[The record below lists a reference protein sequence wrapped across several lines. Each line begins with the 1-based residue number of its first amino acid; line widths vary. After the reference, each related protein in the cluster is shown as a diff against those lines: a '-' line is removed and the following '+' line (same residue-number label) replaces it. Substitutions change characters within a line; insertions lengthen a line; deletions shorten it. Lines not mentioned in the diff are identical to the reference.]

1 MGMDKYVHLGPY
13 LLVPKLQEAVTTKIQ
28 VNKDGKEVTSGHKFD
43 PVTGEQY
50 ETKYKTEDKIN
61 RPSSYGDKSNWDEF
75 EALGLDEDAF
85 YQGEGCETKTH
96 AIFLANDG
104 SRSTDEEEPTSLM
117 DLDIQKELEKF
128 KVKHKK
134 YIDFY
139 TKAYGPVIVDYG
151 LVPYWS

>member
-13 LLVPKLQEAVTTKIQ
+13 LLVPKLQK
-28 VNKDGKEVTSGHKFD
+28 KVTSTIRVDKHGNEVKTGFIFD
-43 PVTGEQY
+43 PVTGEEYKQAQ
-50 ETKYKTEDKIN
+50 KTEDKVN
-61 RPSSYGDKSNWDEF
+61 HPHTSGGDDWKEF

-85 YQGEGCETKTH
+85 HQGEGGETKTH
-96 AIFLANDG
+96 AIFLVNDG
-104 SRSTDEEEPTSLM
+104 SWSIDEEGPTSLM
-117 DLDIQKELEKF
+117 DLEVQKELEKF
-128 KVKHKK
+128 KTKYKK

>member
-28 VNKDGKEVTSGHKFD
+28 VNKHGKEVTSGHKFD

-96 AIFLANDG
+96 AIFLVDDNSFSID
-104 SRSTDEEEPTSLM
+104 DELPTSLI
-117 DLDIQKELEKF
+117 DLDIEEEMITFTRNYQ
-128 KVKHKK
+128 K